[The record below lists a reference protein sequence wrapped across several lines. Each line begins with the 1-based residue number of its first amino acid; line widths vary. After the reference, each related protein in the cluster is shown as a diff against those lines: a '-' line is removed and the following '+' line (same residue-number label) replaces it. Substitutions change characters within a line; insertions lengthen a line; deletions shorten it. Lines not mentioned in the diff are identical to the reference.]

1 MANLRCSNTI
11 IEQPTIRFS
20 VTGANPLTMRP
31 PVQRSGVNAESAFT
45 YTGKNEG
52 LDRIEVVAAAE
63 VQPDP
68 EPEPDPEPDPDPD
81 PDPDPPIPNRVAAL
95 SVVPVTSSAVTRHL
109 WRTGLGLI
117 LKPDQTSGYVGTTF
131 TVAAKVTDD
140 GAAAN
145 GADVV
150 FKRLVNGRE
159 IDQFSVLDAPGH
171 AEWTYTGSSPGTE
184 SITATATYLERQASA
199 PAITRTWLARP
210 SDCPTTSAT
219 LSPTPSGVPSAGSTC
234 PPIPPV
240 ETPPTEEEPEVGRL
254 ALSPNGTSTT
264 IGGDFTA
271 VARWVDDQGDP
282 VAGVLVTFVAV
293 QRGSPDIEKSVSTD
307 EAGRAELTYA
317 RQTPGADRVL
327 ASVDQGG
334 STIKVAI
341 DHRWVSPNEGPL
353 TCRQAT
359 PVSVT
364 SLGDVAFLCG
374 GCPPSTGVSVDV
386 GGKTLEAPD
395 VSAASSDDEVGVKAS
410 LPTLPPGT
418 HEASLECGNRSVT
431 VEFGVVSSTLSSA
444 NTGGAA
450 GAAGAVLLFFLL
462 VGWLLLPR
470 GWISRRGEQ

>member
-1 MANLRCSNTI
+1 M
-11 IEQPTIRFS
+11 
-20 VTGANPLTMRP
+20 
-31 PVQRSGVNAESAFT
+31 
-45 YTGKNEG
+45 
-52 LDRIEVVAAAE
+52 
-63 VQPDP
+63 
-68 EPEPDPEPDPDPD
+68 
-81 PDPDPPIPNRVAAL
+81 
-95 SVVPVTSSAVTRHL
+95 
-109 WRTGLGLI
+109 
-117 LKPDQTSGYVGTTF
+117 
-131 TVAAKVTDD
+131 
-140 GAAAN
+140 
-145 GADVV
+145 
-150 FKRLVNGRE
+150 
-159 IDQFSVLDAPGH
+159 
-171 AEWTYTGSSPGTE
+171 
-184 SITATATYLERQASA
+184 
-199 PAITRTWLARP
+199 
-210 SDCPTTSAT
+210 
-219 LSPTPSGVPSAGSTC
+219 
-234 PPIPPV
+234 
-240 ETPPTEEEPEVGRL
+240 